1 MTNGVKWIKMV
12 IPFSEEGI
20 LMFVGKYNNSIDA
33 KSRLIVPARFRD
45 ELRGK
50 CIMAK
55 SLDKCLTI
63 YTMEEWKK
71 FVDKLDELPTSNPNS
86 RRVRRHFH
94 SSAAECDID
103 KQGRM
108 TIPQELREYADI
120 DKELVTVG
128 SNKVI
133 EVWSKEQW
141 DAELDPDTGELLD
154 ASEAAKGL
162 EVYGF

>member
-1 MTNGVKWIKMV
+1 
-12 IPFSEEGI
+12 
-20 LMFVGKYNNSIDA
+20 MFVGKYNNSIDG
-33 KSRLIVPARFRD
+33 KFRLIVPAKFRD

-50 CIMAK
+50 CIMSK

-86 RRVRRHFH
+86 RRVKRHFH

-103 KQGRM
+103 KQGRV
-108 TIPQELREYADI
+108 TIPQELREYAGI

-133 EVWSKEQW
+133 EVWSKERW
-141 DAELDPDTGELLD
+141 EAELDPDTGELLD
-154 ASEAAKGL
+154 ASEAAEGL
-162 EVYGF
+162 EIYGF

>member
-1 MTNGVKWIKMV
+1 
-12 IPFSEEGI
+12 
-20 LMFVGKYNNSIDA
+20 MFVGKYNNSIDS
-33 KSRLIVPARFRD
+33 KFRLIVPAKFRD

-55 SLDKCLTI
+55 ALDKCLTI

-86 RRVRRHFH
+86 RRVKRHFN

-108 TIPQELREYADI
+108 TIPQELREYAGI
-120 DKELVTVG
+120 DKELVTIG

-141 DAELDPDTGELLD
+141 EAELDPDTGELLD
-154 ASEAAKGL
+154 ASEAAEGL

>member
-1 MTNGVKWIKMV
+1 
-12 IPFSEEGI
+12 
-20 LMFVGKYNNSIDA
+20 MFVGKYNNSIDG
-33 KSRLIVPARFRD
+33 KFRLIVPSKFRE

-103 KQGRM
+103 KQGRL
-108 TIPQELREYADI
+108 TIPQELREYAGIEKDLI
-120 DKELVTVG
+120 TVG

-133 EVWSKEQW
+133 EVWSREQW
-141 DAELDPDTGELLD
+141 DAELNPDTGELLD
-154 ASEAAKGL
+154 ASEAAEGL
-162 EVYGF
+162 EIYGF

>member
-1 MTNGVKWIKMV
+1 MREGV
-12 IPFSEEGI
+12 S
-20 LMFVGKYNNSIDA
+20 MFVGKYNNSIDS
-33 KSRLIVPARFRD
+33 KFRLIVPARFRE

-50 CIMAK
+50 CIIAK

-63 YTMEEWKK
+63 YTIEEWKK
-71 FVDKLDELPTSNPNS
+71 FVDKLDELPTSNPAS

-103 KQGRM
+103 KQGRL
-108 TIPQELREYADI
+108 TIPQELREYAGITKD
-120 DKELVTVG
+120 LVTVG
-128 SNKVI
+128 SNRVI
-133 EVWSKEQW
+133 EVWSKEYW

-154 ASEAAKGL
+154 ASEAAEGL

>member
-1 MTNGVKWIKMV
+1 
-12 IPFSEEGI
+12 
-20 LMFVGKYNNSIDA
+20 MFVGKYNNSIDS
-33 KSRLIVPARFRD
+33 KNRLIVPARFRE

-50 CIMAK
+50 CIIAK
-55 SLDKCLTI
+55 ALDKCLTI

-103 KQGRM
+103 KQGRL
-108 TIPQELREYADI
+108 TIPQELREYAGITKDLI
-120 DKELVTVG
+120 TVG
-128 SNKVI
+128 SNRTI
-133 EVWSKEQW
+133 EVWSKEYW
-141 DAELDPDTGELLD
+141 DAELDPQTGELLD
-154 ASEAAKGL
+154 ASEAAEGL